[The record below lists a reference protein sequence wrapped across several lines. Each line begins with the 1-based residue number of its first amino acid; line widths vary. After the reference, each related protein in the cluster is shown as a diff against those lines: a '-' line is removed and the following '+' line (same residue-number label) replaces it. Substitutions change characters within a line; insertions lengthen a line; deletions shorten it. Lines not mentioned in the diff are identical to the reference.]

1 MAIGAI
7 IIIVFILALLA
18 IIIIGWAVAIYNGLV
33 RLKNNIEKSWANI
46 NVLLKQRSDELPK
59 LIASVKGYIKHEKEV
74 LVTLTKARTAFL
86 SAQSMGEKAAA
97 DNLISSALKTLFAV
111 SDNYPNLKAN
121 ENFMQLQNR
130 ISGLE
135 NELSDRRE
143 FYNDSVNQFNIRIQ
157 SFPDVIVAKRMGLT
171 QSKEMYKVP
180 EIEKQ
185 DVKVE
190 F

>member
-1 MAIGAI
+1 MAFGLTFVVMVAIVLAVLGVIGYF
-7 IIIVFILALLA
+7 VS
-18 IIIIGWAVAIYNGLV
+18 IYNGLV
-33 RLKNNIEKSWANI
+33 SLKNNIEKSWANI
-46 NVLLKQRSDELPK
+46 DVLLKQRHDELPK
-59 LIASVKGYIKHEKEV
+59 LIASVKSYIKHEKEV
-74 LVTLTKARTAFL
+74 LVTLTKARTAFMD
-86 SAQSMGEKAAA
+86 AQSMGEKAAA

-111 SDNYPNLKAN
+111 SENYPNLKAN
-121 ENFMQLQNR
+121 ENFIQLQNR

-143 FYNDSVNQFNIRIQ
+143 FYNDNVNQFNIRIQ
-157 SFPDVIVAKRMGLT
+157 SFPGVVIAKRMDLT
-171 QSKEMYKVP
+171 EPKEMYKVP